1 MTIEEFANKLWEFV
15 LPKVREFIRENSFDD
30 LEIEIFLED
39 LNKEADT
46 FCELNGFKKEF
57 TFEASYRDGVFSIT
71 PTHIGYKNKINYL
84 EE

>member
-1 MTIEEFANKLWEFV
+1 MTVEEFSDKLWVTFV

-57 TFEASYRDGVFSIT
+57 TFEASYKDNIFSIE
-71 PTHIGYKNKINYL
+71 PTHIFYKDKISQL
-84 EE
+84 